1 MGLFL
6 SHISSWRL
14 IELTQIDLG
23 FFLKK
28 LFVFLILFFDIKLLA
43 LELCDFFQ
51 KKLCGV
57 ILSAI

>member
-51 KKLCGV
+51 KTLCGV